1 MNQQGANVCQGNRLY
16 IIQSGDSVSSI
27 AARFGV
33 TSARI
38 LELNPYID
46 PSNLI
51 VNQPICIPPVES
63 TTCVNCC
70 PSGYGSGTV
79 RYGQTYADILIEND
93 VSYQSFRNANPRISP
108 TALVPGQRYCN
119 PPKVASP
126 TCPDNT
132 TRFTVPEGQTLNDL
146 ANNLRITQGRL
157 LRLNETLAPSE
168 FTAGRQIC
176 VPTDSLER

>member
-1 MNQQGANVCQGNRLY
+1 MNQQGANICPGSRLY
-16 IIQSGDSVSSI
+16 IIQEGDTISGI

-46 PSNLI
+46 PNNII
-51 VNQPICIPPVES
+51 VNQPICIPEGES
-63 TTCVNCC
+63 CVNCC
-70 PSGYGSGTV
+70 PAGYGSGSV
-79 RYGQTYADILIEND
+79 RYGQTYADLLIEND
-93 VSYQSFRNANPRISP
+93 VSYRAFREANPRLSP
-108 TALVPGQRYCN
+108 TALVPGQRYCV
-119 PPKVASP
+119 PPKAAP
-126 TCPDNT
+126 ARCPSGT
-132 TRFTVPEGQTLNDL
+132 TRFTIPEGQTLSQL

-176 VPTDSLER
+176 VPTSSLER